1 MWGDHAMT
9 ASVEYR
15 GEPLSSHDAVMW
27 HLESVSPM
35 HTLKVAVVDP
45 ARRGSPLT
53 LADVEWAI
61 AANLDRY
68 PRARQRVVPIPG
80 RRGGLQ
86 WIEDPELDLSR
97 HLERQTVAA
106 PGGRPEFD
114 ACLGALAERRLPLDR
129 PLWHVSLLDGLEGG
143 RQAVV
148 LRIHHAVT
156 DGSGAAAAF
165 EGFTTEEPHGET
177 RSLPEPPSHGTAT
190 AAAVR
195 DRIVALSREVR
206 GTVADSRTG
215 KAFRARAEHL
225 PPPGFVAYRDTFLI
239 ASLGARRQCA
249 TGSLPLADF
258 RAVGRSTGTTV
269 NGVLH
274 AVLAGALRAER
285 LRRGEDPTR
294 PLIAAFGI
302 ALDDP
307 DAPRRWWGNN
317 ITPTYVALYTGE
329 ADPLERLRRTAGSAH
344 EGVELCRVAG
354 ANLASRIAIHAPR
367 FPSIFIRAFKD
378 RITSPAHLVTANVR
392 GPATRRWLGD
402 CEVVEFYSLVSL
414 QPPLAVNITTYSYA
428 GEMRV
433 GVMTIPD
440 EFDDPRSVVEGMADS
455 LGELVA
461 ATATSRAE

>member
-1 MWGDHAMT
+1 MT
-9 ASVEYR
+9 SSVEFVPR
-15 GEPLSSHDAVMW
+15 PVEPLSSHDAVMW

-53 LADVEWAI
+53 LSDVKRAI
-61 AANLDRY
+61 EANLDRY
-68 PRARQRVVPIPG
+68 PRARQRVVPDPG
-80 RRGGLQ
+80 RRGRLA
-86 WIEDPELDLSR
+86 WAEDPGFDLVR
-97 HLERQTVAA
+97 HLDAQTVPA
-106 PGGRPEFD
+106 PGGRHEFD
-114 ACLGALAERRLPLDR
+114 ACLGELAERRLPLDR
-129 PLWHVSLLDGLEGG
+129 PLWHASLLDGLEGG
-143 RQAVV
+143 RQAIV

-165 EGFTTEEPHGET
+165 EGFTTAEPRGGT
-177 RSLPEPPSHGTAT
+177 RSDPQPPSTAATT

-195 DRIVALSREVR
+195 GRIAALSREVR
-206 GTVADSRTG
+206 TTVADSRAG
-215 KAFRARAEHL
+215 KEFRARAEHL

-239 ASLGARRQCA
+239 GSLGTRRQCA

-258 RAVGRSTGTTV
+258 RAVGKSTGTTV

-274 AVLAGALRAER
+274 AVLAGALRTER

-307 DAPRRWWGNN
+307 EAPRRWWGNN

-329 ADPLERLRRTAGSAH
+329 EDPLERLRRTAGSAR

-354 ANLASRIAIHAPR
+354 GNLASRLAMHAPR
-367 FPSIFIRAFKD
+367 FPSVFIRAFKD

-392 GPATRRWLGD
+392 GPATSRWLGD

-440 EFDDPRSVVEGMADS
+440 EFDDPRSVVDGMADS
-455 LGELVA
+455 LAELVA
-461 ATATSRAE
+461 ATAVRPASG